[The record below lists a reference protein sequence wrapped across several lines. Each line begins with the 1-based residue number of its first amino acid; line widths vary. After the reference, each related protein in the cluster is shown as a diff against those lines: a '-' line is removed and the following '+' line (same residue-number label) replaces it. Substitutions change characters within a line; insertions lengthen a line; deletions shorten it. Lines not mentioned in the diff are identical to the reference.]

1 MTKKQLILDAA
12 IELFAEKGIE
22 STSVQQITDKCG
34 ISKGSFYLIFKSK
47 EELIIAIID
56 YFMQSFLVKV
66 DHAVNT
72 TESGD
77 DKLYQYFYS
86 SLNFFNEYK
95 SLALIFL
102 REQVASISELSFH
115 KLMHYEM
122 LGMQFL
128 SRLLDEIYSE
138 KVKQTKYDLIVIMQ
152 SMLNAYL
159 SKLLFTKSTLPF
171 EQLASMLVEKTNIL
185 AHHSKQ
191 SILTADTLFNTI
203 PEPITCETLLLELQA
218 LKSEVTSS
226 IHLQSIDVL
235 IEELN
240 KNEPNKAIL
249 FGVVNNLSDTYRGHW
264 IAHLIHSL
272 YKKD

>member
-56 YFMQSFLVKV
+56 YFMQTFLAEV
-66 DHAVNT
+66 DRSVSATNT
-72 TESGD
+72 GN

-102 REQVASISELSFH
+102 REQIASISEQSFQ
-115 KLMHYEM
+115 KLIHYEM
-122 LGMQFL
+122 ESNQFL

-138 KVKQTKYDLIVIMQ
+138 KVKHIKYDLIIIMQ

-159 SKLLFTKSTLPF
+159 SKLLFTKSILPF
-171 EQLASMLVEKTNIL
+171 DQLASMLVEKTNIL
-185 AHHSKQ
+185 AQHSKL
-191 SILTADTLFNTI
+191 SILTESSLFNTSSDS
-203 PEPITCETLLLELQA
+203 ITCTTLLHELEA

-235 IEELN
+235 MEELE
-240 KNEPNKAIL
+240 KTEPNKAIL
-249 FGVVNNLSDTYRGHW
+249 FGVVNNLAETCRGHW
-264 IAHLIHSL
+264 IAHLIQTL
-272 YKKD
+272 YKQE